1 MGTEHINYPL
11 KTLKKAVNKPANTQ
25 EVTDGQ
31 NCRSLKR
38 IAIGSLKTVQPDN
51 FAQFISAVLKLRI
64 MLGRPRLFMPEAV
77 FLSFTSNFV
86 NSRLSSRISKGVYLA
101 VLNQVD

>member
-1 MGTEHINYPL
+1 MMGTEHIKYPL
-11 KTLKKAVNKPANTQ
+11 KTLEEAVNKPVNTQ

-31 NCRSLKR
+31 NCTSLKR
-38 IAIGSLKTVQPDN
+38 IAIGSLETVQPDS

-64 MLGRPRLFMPEAV
+64 MLGRPRLSCRRL

-86 NSRLSSRISKGVYLA
+86 NFG
-101 VLNQVD
+101 

>member
-38 IAIGSLKTVQPDN
+38 IAIGSLKTVQPDS

-64 MLGRPRLFMPEAV
+64 MLGRPRL
-77 FLSFTSNFV
+77 
-86 NSRLSSRISKGVYLA
+86 SRSRISLPRLA
-101 VLNQVD
+101 TFATFQN

>member
-11 KTLKKAVNKPANTQ
+11 KTLKKAVNKPANTP

-38 IAIGSLKTVQPDN
+38 IAIGSLKTVN
-51 FAQFISAVLKLRI
+51 LIVLHSSSL
-64 MLGRPRLFMPEAV
+64 LF
-77 FLSFTSNFV
+77 
-86 NSRLSSRISKGVYLA
+86 
-101 VLNQVD
+101 

>member
-1 MGTEHINYPL
+1 MGTEHIKYPL
-11 KTLKKAVNKPANTQ
+11 KTPKEAVTKPANTQ

-38 IAIGSLKTVQPDN
+38 IAIGSLKTVQPDS

-64 MLGRPRLFMPEAV
+64 MLGRPRL
-77 FLSFTSNFV
+77 
-86 NSRLSSRISKGVYLA
+86 SRSRISLPRLA
-101 VLNQVD
+101 TFATFQN

>member
-51 FAQFISAVLKLRI
+51 FAQFISAVLTLRI
-64 MLGRPRLFMPEAV
+64 MLGRPRL
-77 FLSFTSNFV
+77 SCR
-86 NSRLSSRISKGVYLA
+86 RLCFCHLQVISLTFG
-101 VLNQVD
+101 